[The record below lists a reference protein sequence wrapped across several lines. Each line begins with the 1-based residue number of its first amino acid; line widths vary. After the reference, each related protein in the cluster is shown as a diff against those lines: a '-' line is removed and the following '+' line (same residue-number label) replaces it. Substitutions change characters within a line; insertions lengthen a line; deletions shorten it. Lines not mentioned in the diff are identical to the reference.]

1 MSVTRTAMLP
11 DRRRLLCLA
20 ALALRDRWTVQAV
33 LVACGGLCGVAWGW
47 PGETSWIGLSALV
60 PLFWSAA
67 RDRWAAGA
75 VALAFYLGASRGLPV
90 GTGIFFASTAPTWFG
105 WALWIA
111 VGMVN
116 AAAWVVLWHARRAYR
131 ALAVPLIVVLT
142 AIPPVGFVGWSNP
155 LTAAGV
161 LYPRLGFVGLGML
174 CALWMACVN
183 QRRMVVACLGV
194 IALVANAVRPAMSI
208 ERPGWQGVDTH
219 YGKLESGSDDFSG
232 SFERVEGV
240 AQLADALPAN
250 HVAVLPETVLGLYT
264 SATEGLLASV
274 SRELAARHSAVIV
287 GAELLGKPGTLH
299 LENALVVLGDSG
311 AEPMLERVP
320 VPIGMWRPWSRRT
333 FDAYPFGSGVA
344 TVKGQRAAYAI
355 CYEQLLVYPLLVSF
369 AQRPDVMVGAANDW
383 WAKGTSIPV
392 IQGQVLDTW
401 GRLFAVPVVRATNA

>member
-11 DRRRLLCLA
+11 DGRQLLQLA
-20 ALALRDRWTVQAV
+20 AVTLWGRWAMQVV

-47 PGETSWIGLSALV
+47 QGETAWIGLSALV

-67 RDRWAAGA
+67 RDRWTAGA
-75 VALAFYLGASRGLPV
+75 VALAFYLSASRGLPI
-90 GTGIFFASTAPTWFG
+90 GTGIFFASTAPAWFG

-111 VGMVN
+111 VGVVN
-116 AAAWVVLWHARRAYR
+116 AAAWVVFWHARRVGR
-131 ALAVPLIVVLT
+131 ALAAPLIVLLT
-142 AIPPVGFVGWSNP
+142 AIPPIGFIGWSNP

-161 LYPRLGFVGLGML
+161 LYPGLGFVGLGML
-174 CALWMACVN
+174 CALWMAWLN
-183 QRRMVVACLGV
+183 QRRMVVVVLGM
-194 IALVANAVRPAMSI
+194 IALVANVVRPAMSI
-208 ERPGWQGVDTH
+208 ERPGWEGVDTH
-219 YGKLESGSDDFSG
+219 YGKLASGSDDFSA

-240 AQLADALPAN
+240 AQLADAVPAN
-250 HVAVLPETVLGLYT
+250 QVAVLPETVLGLYT

-299 LENALVVLGDSG
+299 LENALVVLGDSR
-311 AEPMLERVP
+311 AKPMLERVP

-344 TVKGQRAAYAI
+344 TVRGHRVAYAI

-369 AQRPDVMVGAANDW
+369 AHRPDVMVGAANDW

-401 GRLFAVPVVRATNA
+401 GRLFAVPVVRAMNA